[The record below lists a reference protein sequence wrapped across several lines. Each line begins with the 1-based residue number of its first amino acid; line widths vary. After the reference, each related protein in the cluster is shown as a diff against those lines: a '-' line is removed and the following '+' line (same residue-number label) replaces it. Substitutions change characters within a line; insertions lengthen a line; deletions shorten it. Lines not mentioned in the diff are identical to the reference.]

1 MVTPLWQRSGCVVV
15 FVGGRTGMTASGV
28 ASFGVVAGQP
38 AETSRRQDAV
48 FGQHVRSCRISR
60 LSEALKDSASA
71 LSALDPTH
79 RLDDTTIIAEF
90 RESP

>member
-1 MVTPLWQRSGCVVV
+1 
-15 FVGGRTGMTASGV
+15 MTASGV

-71 LSALDPTH
+71 SSALDPTH